1 MAQTGDLERFLE
13 WRINQYYQ
21 FVDPLKIEK
30 KSEYPAQIQ
39 PKELAD
45 YIVHLADK
53 KGNKY
58 GTIYRAIT
66 SIKKICEQSPNGY
79 NPISEEVKQ
88 ILRGLKREK
97 GIAQKR
103 AKAILWSDLVAILG
117 TCQNNAIE
125 YRNKILLLVGWFGAL
140 RRSEISNLQL
150 QDIEVHDQGI
160 VITIRQSKTDQ
171 VGAGKSIVIPPCNND
186 HDPYGAI
193 VDYIKKYHR
202 YSSKKTPF
210 FPRLG
215 VRYRNTLLLPQ
226 ATEYQKMS
234 GHAINE
240 VIKFHGKF
248 AGYSITAHSLRRG
261 IITELAKNGIYERH
275 IMKHSRHKSIETLRK
290 YIDDGTI
297 FETCPISQIFD
308 RKAFVLPAPKSKARL
323 VLMQPP
329 PAELPQ
335 NIHDWD
341 KRHLMAD

>member
-1 MAQTGDLERFLE
+1 MD

-21 FVDPLKIEK
+21 VNFLNIEK
-30 KSEYPAQIQ
+30 KTEYPAQIQ
-39 PKELAD
+39 PNELSD
-45 YIVHLADK
+45 YIVYLADK

-58 GTIYRAIT
+58 GTIYRAVT
-66 SIKKICEQSPNGY
+66 SIKKICEQSETGY
-79 NPISEEVKQ
+79 NPVSEEVKQ

-97 GIAQKR
+97 GTAQKR
-103 AKAILWSDLVAILG
+103 AKAILWADLVKILV

-160 VITIRQSKTDQ
+160 IITIRHSKTDQ
-171 VGAGKSIVIPPCNND
+171 AAIGKSIVIPPCNYEF
-186 HDPYGAI
+186 DPYNLI
-193 VDYIKKYHR
+193 IDYMKKYHK
-202 YSSKKTPF
+202 YSSAKTFF

-215 VRYRNTLLLPQ
+215 VGYRNTLLLPPAAQ
-226 ATEYQKMS
+226 YKQMS

-275 IMKHSRHKSIETLRK
+275 IMLHSRHKSTETLRK
-290 YIDDGTI
+290 YIEEGTI

-308 RKAFVLPAPKSKARL
+308 KQSFALPAPKSKTRL
-323 VLMQPP
+323 VLIQPP
-329 PAELPQ
+329 PVEHPKD
-335 NIHDWD
+335 IHDWD
-341 KRHLMAD
+341 KRHLLAD